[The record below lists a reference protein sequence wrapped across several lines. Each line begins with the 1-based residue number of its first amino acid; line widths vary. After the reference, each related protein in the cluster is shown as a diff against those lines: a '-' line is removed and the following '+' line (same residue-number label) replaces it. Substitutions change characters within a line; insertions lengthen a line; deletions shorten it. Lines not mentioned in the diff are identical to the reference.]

1 MNRRQFIVLLTSFYM
16 TTFLKAV
23 KKSLPKQ
30 LTMKLSEFKA
40 VSVPAKEAFA
50 LLSKKVKEEDPEKKG
65 LLIIFKAK
73 KNKNISLNLNA
84 MPVVNII
91 NYLCLSGNYRYKI
104 TGRTVNITDK

>member
-1 MNRRQFIVLLTSFYM
+1 
-16 TTFLKAV
+16 
-23 KKSLPKQ
+23 
-30 LTMKLSEFKA
+30 MKLSEFKA
-40 VSVPAKEAFA
+40 VGVPAKEAFA
-50 LLSKKVKEEDPEKKG
+50 MLSKKVKEEDPEKKG